1 MSEKKA
7 VDPVLHLIRSSFELW
22 PTSAVKVCKWICG
35 RLVPSIPCL
44 VINKFIWIFI
54 FRFCWR
60 KIVFFFLDRKSSF
73 ELHFETIIKALNHD
87 KLNKE
92 KEKPIL
98 LSNKNCQGPFGPGTT
113 GSVASPIFL
122 RPTYLQKHFFVP
134 QPTALVLQRLQQRPV
149 KTKPG
154 FSALCIP
161 F

>member
-60 KIVFFFLDRKSSF
+60 KIVFFSF
-73 ELHFETIIKALNHD
+73 WIEKALLNCTL
-87 KLNKE
+87 KL
-92 KEKPIL
+92 L
-98 LSNKNCQGPFGPGTT
+98 LKHWTMTNWIKKKKNLFYCQIKIVRDRSDQVQQG
-113 GSVASPIFL
+113 ASRHQSFYG
-122 RPTYLQKHFFVP
+122 RRTYKSISSSPSQLH
-134 QPTALVLQRLQQRPV
+134 
-149 KTKPG
+149 
-154 FSALCIP
+154 
-161 F
+161 